1 MFKVGNDDG
10 DIKEIEIYRDNWIKS
25 NGVVLLFLLFI
36 LLNSIRIYYSTN
48 PFNANTTKSWNII
61 KQFVEELFECG
72 VGA

>member
-10 DIKEIEIYRDNWIKS
+10 NIKEIEIYRDNWIKS

-48 PFNANTTKSWNII
+48 SFNANPTKWWNII

>member
-10 DIKEIEIYRDNWIKS
+10 NIKEIEIYRDNWIKS

-48 PFNANTTKSWNII
+48 SFNANPTK
-61 KQFVEELFECG
+61 
-72 VGA
+72 